1 MAPSHRPRALVG
13 RPLRAQR
20 TDAYMLLKST
30 QRPRYEGAEDIGS
43 WRTVLAAIGVLGAI
57 TNVGM
62 LGLAMPQLH
71 ALLPASAAARVLVL
85 VLAEHAILLAQACL
99 ASPPLTLLP
108 LIPP

>member
-1 MAPSHRPRALVG
+1 M
-13 RPLRAQR
+13 RAQR

-62 LGLAMPQLH
+62 LGLTMPQLH
-71 ALLPASAAARVLVL
+71 ALLPNLLPASAAARVLVL

-99 ASPPLTLLP
+99 ASPPAHRLLP